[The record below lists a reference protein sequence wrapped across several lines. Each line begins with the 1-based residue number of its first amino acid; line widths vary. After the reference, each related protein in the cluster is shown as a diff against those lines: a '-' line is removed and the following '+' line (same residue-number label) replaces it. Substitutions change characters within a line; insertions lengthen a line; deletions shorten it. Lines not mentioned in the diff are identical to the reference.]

1 MLLFHAAALRG
12 AAVFGQYPSGHFGDW
27 CLASR
32 LNSRM
37 SAWAM
42 RICSRSIQTEWG
54 KPLGLA
60 PRSLA
65 GRSWITSSNLACAP
79 PPAIRYARFCLRSW
93 SFGPGMWPP
102 GWAAPSL
109 DGSHARKDARVSGR
123 GAWGGTRA
131 GGSGLRPTGET
142 RRRPPGF
149 SFLARGG
156 GGRREVGHGVAD
168 RVAGKD
174 QLNPAVLL
182 PPFRSVVGSDGRVF
196 AEAASFNRSRGN
208 SLLHEVVA
216 HRIGPALGKALVIFV
231 AADAVGVAFDGD
243 VQAGISQD
251 DAGD

>member
-12 AAVFGQYPSGHFGDW
+12 AAVFGQYPCGHFGDW
-27 CLASR
+27 CFASR

-42 RICSRSIQTEWG
+42 RMCSRSIQTECG

-65 GRSWITSSNLACAP
+65 GRSWITSSNLARAP

-93 SFGPGMWPP
+93 SFGLGMWPP
-102 GWAAPSL
+102 GWGAPGL
-109 DGSHARKDARVSGR
+109 DGSHARKDARVWAVESR
-123 GAWGGTRA
+123 SRQA
-131 GGSGLRPTGET
+131 
-142 RRRPPGF
+142 RRRFQASPHRRDPAPPGF
-149 SFLARGG
+149 SLLARGG
-156 GGRREVGHGVAD
+156 GGRREVGQGVAD
-168 RVAGKD
+168 GVARKD
-174 QLNPAVLL
+174 QLNPTVLL
-182 PPFRSVVGSDGRVF
+182 PPFRSVVGSDGRGF

-243 VQAGISQD
+243 VQAGIR
-251 DAGD
+251 